1 MKKIV
6 VFLLL
11 GFASFLLLAGSRAH
25 AEDEVI
31 DLYPYDQPGCLTAS
45 DTCLGTRVGSDNWTF
60 TYGGYRYH
68 SVRNSVRYVS
78 DLSDDNNDGF
88 ISGLEVTMISYG
100 SFGSTFINNTNESV
114 VLKTDTGVTDR
125 KAFTDATAA
134 RHDVYLHYDENGVLQ
149 MFEAAVETF
158 YIFNLGDET
167 TPEWRLATQA
177 EIDAYDASS
186 DPEVDF
192 PNMAV
197 DNIRVVLDDTDAK
210 GYKLERLQFT
220 KYIADGV
227 DPVND
232 PESAWSS
239 VIDGNPVNLTIQP
252 GWTIMSFAFLD
263 RTRNQM
269 NLDYIYDLPYIMTAE
284 DTEPMVAE
292 YTHQP
297 PVFSGLSALDDDG
310 VTPGVNIVVEYNGTF
325 DLSNTISV
333 EWLDMLDD
341 TGAIINTEEKLD
353 YVVDIVRD
361 EVVLETINF
370 TYDSGT
376 DAYTPSAAVTT
387 VDASEFGAGY
397 QAIYQAVTPE
407 GDETEVVVDVV
418 IGVMPPRFEGV
429 ENRFI
434 NQGIAIDVLEGITAD
449 DGYGNDKTSSIEV
462 THPAELNVYNPFPGE
477 YQIDLEFTHNVFI
490 PGIQTAVTIN
500 GEVIDLDP
508 ELDVNQNI
516 ATNIHTSPMVFTD
529 AEIFRGIGSGWGSV
543 LVKVAADGTMME
555 RYDRYNWEYTTSTGT
570 IVGSLETFN
579 AWQAAMTLEEG
590 EFIVTAH
597 GSVEAPRLR
606 AANLSFG
613 DPVTFEPGTDDF
625 SYDIV
630 TTDSYILTVDDM
642 TAPILMVVNQN
653 YSIYAGEY
661 TNVNNAILANV
672 VAYDFTDAQED
683 LVMYVSNN
691 GGLNVTTPGTYTV
704 EVTVEDAAG
713 HTDIQSFDVVV
724 KEAMLTEADVE
735 ALIEENT
742 LSSADVIALIEANVL
757 AEDDVLTLIEAN
769 VLSEEDVQDLID
781 AGVITEAQIQ
791 ALIDASLPEDTGCGS
806 AITGT
811 SAIFVTFSLILGA
824 AAIFFIRKRG

>member
-11 GFASFLLLAGSRAH
+11 GFASFLLLAGSRAY
-25 AEDEVI
+25 AEDEII
-31 DLYPYDQPGCLTAS
+31 DLYPYDQPGCLTTS
-45 DTCLGTRVGSDNWTF
+45 DSCLGTRVGTANWTF
-60 TYGGYRYH
+60 TYGGHRYH
-68 SVRNSVRYVS
+68 SVRGSVRYVS
-78 DLSDDNNDGF
+78 DFSDDDSNGNFTMLEMTG
-88 ISGLEVTMISYG
+88 ISWS
-100 SFGSTFINNTNESV
+100 SFGSTIINNTAETAE
-114 VLKTDTGVTDR
+114 LKVDSGDKNR
-125 KAFTDATAA
+125 MDLYSGA
-134 RHDVYLHYDENGVLQ
+134 RHDVFLHFDENGVLQ
-149 MFEAAVETF
+149 MYEDAVNTY
-158 YIFNLGDET
+158 YIHNDGTEVAPD
-167 TPEWRLATQA
+167 WRLATQT
-177 EIDAYDASS
+177 EIDAYDAAS
-186 DPEVDF
+186 DPATET
-192 PNMAV
+192 PNTVV
-197 DNIRVVLDDTDAK
+197 DNIRMKLDDTDSD
-210 GYKLERLQFT
+210 GYVLERLKFVEM
-220 KYIADGV
+220 IADGV
-227 DPVND
+227 DIALD

-239 VIDGNPVNLTIQP
+239 VIDGNPVDIILP
-252 GWTIMSFAFLD
+252 SGWTVMSFAYLD
-263 RTRNQM
+263 RTGNAK
-269 NLDYIYDLPYIMTAE
+269 NLDFIKALPAIMTSE
-284 DTEPMVAE
+284 TVDPMVSE

-297 PVFSGLSALDDDG
+297 AAFDGLTDLDDDA

-325 DLSNTISV
+325 DLSNTVSV

-341 TGAIINTEEKLD
+341 TGAIINNEEKLD

-418 IGVMPPRFEGV
+418 IGVMPPRFAGV
-429 ENRFI
+429 EDRFI
-434 NQGIAIDVLEGITAD
+434 NQSIAIDLLEGITAD

-508 ELDVNQNI
+508 ELDVNRDI
-516 ATNIHTSPMVFTD
+516 ATNLHAAPMVFTD

-543 LVKVAADGTMME
+543 IVKVAADGTMME
-555 RYDRYNWEYTTSTGT
+555 RYDRYNWEHTTSTGT
-570 IVGSLETFN
+570 VVGSLELFT

-606 AANLSFG
+606 AANLAFG
-613 DPVTFEPGTDDF
+613 DPITFEPGTDDF

-661 TNVNNAILANV
+661 SNVNNAILANV
-672 VAYDFTDAQED
+672 VAYDFTDAQDD

-713 HTDIQSFDVVV
+713 HTDVQSFDVVV

-742 LSSADVIALIEANVL
+742 LSSADVITLIEANVL
-757 AEDDVLTLIEAN
+757 AEADVLALIEAN

-811 SAIFVTFSLILGA
+811 SAIFVTFSLVLGA
-824 AAIFFIRKRG
+824 AAIFFIRKRR